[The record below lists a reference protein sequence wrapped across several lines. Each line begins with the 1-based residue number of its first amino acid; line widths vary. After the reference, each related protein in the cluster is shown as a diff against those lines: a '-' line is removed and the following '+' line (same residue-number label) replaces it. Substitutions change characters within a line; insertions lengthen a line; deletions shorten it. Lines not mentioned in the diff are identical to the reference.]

1 MGSLKMPTVLVVEDE
16 ALIRMMVA
24 LSLSDDYEVIE
35 ATDALEGLACLSRPE
50 PIDLLFSD
58 IVMPGGM
65 DGVQLAE
72 AARKLRP
79 DLKILLTTGY
89 DREALR
95 SRNIDTGIPILNWT
109 LHNSVSCRPQAL
121 IQKKSW
127 VAINSRA

>member
-1 MGSLKMPTVLVVEDE
+1 MPTVLVVEDE

-35 ATDALEGLACLSRPE
+35 ATDALEGLICLSRPE

-65 DGVQLAE
+65 NGVQLAE
-72 AARKLRP
+72 EARRLRP

-95 SRNIDTGIPILNWT
+95 SQNIDTGIPILKKPYLNQD
-109 LHNSVSCRPQAL
+109 LLDSISKCLQAG
-121 IQKKSW
+121 
-127 VAINSRA
+127 